1 VTVNR
6 PPTKVTCK
14 NGPVTARRIKS
25 FGVSIGSGRTSSDVY
40 IGSDAVLF
48 KDVTVFDGERFMD
61 HPIDVAT
68 LFGAIAMV
76 GEGLSLAGT
85 GEVERVEGGYLFP
98 GFVDAHVHL
107 SMSEPHTVAA
117 GGVTGVLDLGSPLAY
132 AFAEHPPLRFAAAG
146 PLITARRGYPTT
158 SWGANG
164 YGLEVGDP
172 GQARDAVALLA
183 DSGAAIVKVAIEPG
197 GGPTLD
203 ARTLRAV
210 VEAAHGRRLKVA
222 AHALSVDAV
231 REALTVG
238 VDVLAHTPM
247 EQLPEDLI
255 GSLGAN
261 GVTVISTLRAFGAH
275 DSTRANLAA
284 LAAAGCP
291 IAYGTDL
298 GNGSIRPGIDAAELE
313 LLEHALG
320 DRARALAAATSVAG
334 ALAGAGG
341 RIAPEMPADLL
352 WVPRFDSFDDL
363 VRDARIW
370 IGER

>member
-1 VTVNR
+1 M
-6 PPTKVTCK
+6 
-14 NGPVTARRIKS
+14 TAYRRKS
-25 FGVSIGSGRTSSDVY
+25 VRASIGGPQT
-40 IGSDAVLF
+40 DALLLTG
-48 KDVTVFDGERFMD
+48 VTLFDGEQFED
-61 HPIDVAT
+61 HPVDVAT
-68 LFGAIAMV
+68 LFGAIVMV
-76 GEGLSLAGT
+76 GDGLYLAGG

-107 SMSEPHTVAA
+107 SFSEPHTVAA

-164 YGLEVGDP
+164 YGIEVGDT

-183 DSGAAIVKVAIEPG
+183 DGGAVVVKVAIEPAG
-197 GGPTLD
+197 SPTLD
-203 ARTLRAV
+203 ARTLSAV
-210 VEAAHGRRLKVA
+210 VDAAQSRGLKVA

-231 REALTVG
+231 RDALTAG

-247 EQLPEDLI
+247 ERLPEDLI
-255 GSLGAN
+255 ASLGAN

-275 DSTRANLAA
+275 DSTRENLAA

-298 GNGSIRPGIDAAELE
+298 GNGSIRPGIDPAELE

-320 DRARALAAATSVAG
+320 DRTRALAAATSVAG

-341 RIAPEMPADLL
+341 RIAPDLPADLL
-352 WVPRFDSFDDL
+352 WVPRFESFEDL
-363 VRDARIW
+363 TRDARIW

>member
-1 VTVNR
+1 MAVNR
-6 PPTKVTCK
+6 PPTEVTCK

-25 FGVSIGSGRTSSDVY
+25 FGLSIGSGRTSSDVS
-40 IGSDAVLF
+40 IGSDALLF
-48 KDVTVFDGERFMD
+48 KAVTLFDGERFEA

-68 LFGAIAMV
+68 LFGAILMV
-76 GEGLSLAGT
+76 GEGLSLEGT

-107 SMSEPHTVAA
+107 SFSEPEAVAA

-132 AFAEHPPLRFAAAG
+132 AFSEHPPIRFAAAG
-146 PLITARRGYPTT
+146 PLITARGGYPTT
-158 SWGANG
+158 SWGTNG

-172 GQARDAVALLA
+172 DQARDAVGLLA
-183 DSGAAIVKVAIEPG
+183 DSGAAIVKVAIEPD
-197 GGPTLD
+197 GGPTLE
-203 ARTLRAV
+203 AETLRAV
-210 VEAAHGRRLKVA
+210 VEAAHGKGLKVA
-222 AHALSVDAV
+222 AHALTVDAV
-231 REALTVG
+231 RDALAAG

-255 GSLGAN
+255 ASLGAN

-275 DSTRANLAA
+275 DSTRENLAA

-291 IAYGTDL
+291 VAYGTDL
-298 GNGSIRPGIDAAELE
+298 GNGRILPGIDLAELE
-313 LLEHALG
+313 LLERALG
-320 DRARALAAATSVAG
+320 DRTRTLAAATSVAG

-341 RIAPEMPADLL
+341 RIAKELPADLL
-352 WVPRFDSFDDL
+352 WVPRFDSWGDL
-363 VRDARIW
+363 TRDARIW